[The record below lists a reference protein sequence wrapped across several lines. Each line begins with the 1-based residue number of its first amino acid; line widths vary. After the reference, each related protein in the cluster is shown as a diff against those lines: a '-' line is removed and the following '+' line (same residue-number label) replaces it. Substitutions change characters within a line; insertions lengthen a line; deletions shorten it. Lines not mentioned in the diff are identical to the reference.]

1 MPDDHPQAV
10 HDICDALA
18 SVSMARST
26 YASQV
31 SIALTSDEALPWVE
45 QAIEGDTEDRGE
57 AIEEIVARTDAAFN
71 TPDMLAHQHR
81 LDIVRDAVLQVAQ
94 EGTSYE

>member
-1 MPDDHPQAV
+1 MPDEYPQVV

-18 SVSMARST
+18 SIGMARAT

-31 SIALTSDEALPWVE
+31 SITLTSDEALPWLDRAV
-45 QAIEGDTEDRGE
+45 EGDTEDRSE
-57 AIEEIVARTDAAFN
+57 ALEEIVAQTDAAFN
-71 TPDMLAHQHR
+71 TPDTLNHEQR
-81 LDIVRDAVLQVAQ
+81 VEIVRDAVLQVAQ